1 MRTRNISKKL
11 VSLALTIAIIGTGSG
26 INTLAN
32 SVNDGKNSQKA
43 VDNKVTVVKELT
55 DERTEIQT
63 RICCLT
69 DLRKQN
75 YSYQTSD
82 MKKTD
87 N

>member
-1 MRTRNISKKL
+1 M

-26 INTLAN
+26 INALAN
-32 SVNDGKNSQKA
+32 SVDDGKNSQKA
-43 VDNKVTVVKELT
+43 ADNKVTVVKELT
-55 DERTEIQT
+55 DE
-63 RICCLT
+63 
-69 DLRKQN
+69 RKQN

>member
-55 DERTEIQT
+55 D
-63 RICCLT
+63 
-69 DLRKQN
+69 
-75 YSYQTSD
+75 
-82 MKKTD
+82 
-87 N
+87 